1 MIVRDL
7 HLVGIVLM
15 PCKTHPPL
23 IIDTYGILP
32 FSFSFEFLQPVARWR
47 TEILYRLGV
56 VQHPQ
61 LSKCGLLDGG
71 GKVF

>member
-7 HLVGIVLM
+7 HLVGIVLV
-15 PCKTHPPL
+15 PYKTHPPL
-23 IIDTYGILP
+23 IINAYGVLP

-61 LSKCGLLDGG
+61 LQKCRLLDGC